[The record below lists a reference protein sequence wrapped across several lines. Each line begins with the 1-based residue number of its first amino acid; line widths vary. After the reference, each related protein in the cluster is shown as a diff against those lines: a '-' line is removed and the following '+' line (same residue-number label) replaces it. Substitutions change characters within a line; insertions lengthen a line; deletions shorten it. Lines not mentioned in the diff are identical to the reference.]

1 MKELRPDE
9 MAQAAGGSSIDEFIN
24 TREELAASGDAA
36 WIRTV
41 ADSFRKINDRE
52 MCLDVLIRALQ
63 DHVSPRAIREYLL
76 ELWP

>member
-9 MAQAAGGSSIDEFIN
+9 LAQAAGGSSLDEFIN
-24 TREELAASGDAA
+24 PREELAASGDAA